1 MNIASIITR
10 PDNPVLGDTLLAYLA
25 SELPRAG
32 LVKWLAPGTAAE
44 IPFVGRG
51 AALALAW
58 ERATE
63 VIGDLPVDLNIISGI
78 NRRKRLLVADMDSTI
93 IQQECVDEL
102 ADLVGKRAEVAAI
115 TERAMRGEIEF
126 AGALRERVAL
136 LRGIRENQVE
146 ALLRDRITA
155 TPGAATLVQTMR
167 SHGAYTALVS
177 GGFTLMTGAV
187 AARLGFDEHRGN
199 VLGLAGGKLSGTLE
213 EPVAGADAKRQAIV
227 ELRERLG
234 LEADD
239 TVAVGDGAN
248 DIDMMR
254 QAGLSVSFN
263 GKPAVAAAATA
274 RIRHGDLT
282 ALLYL
287 QGYSRDEFATG

>member
-136 LRGIRENQVE
+136 LRGIRESQVE

-155 TPGAATLVQTMR
+155 TPGASTLVQTMR

-187 AARLGFDEHRGN
+187 AASLGFDEHRGN

-213 EPVAGADAKRQAIV
+213 EPVAGADAKRQVVV

-239 TVAVGDGAN
+239 TIAVGDGAN

-254 QAGLSVSFN
+254 EAGLSVSFN

>member
-1 MNIASIITR
+1 MNIASIIAR
-10 PDNPVLGDTLLAYLA
+10 PDNPVLEDTLLAYLA

-44 IPFVGRG
+44 IPFVARG
-51 AALALAW
+51 PALALAW

-63 VIGDLPVDLNIISGI
+63 IVGDLPVDLNIIPGT

-93 IQQECVDEL
+93 IGQECVDEL
-102 ADLVGKRAEVAAI
+102 ADLVGKRTEVSAI

-126 AGALRERVAL
+126 APALRERVAL
-136 LRGIRENQVE
+136 LRGVKEGQIE
-146 ALLRDRITA
+146 ALLRNVITP
-155 TPGAATLVQTMR
+155 TPGAGTLVRTMR

-187 AARLGFDEHRGN
+187 AASLGFDEHRGN
-199 VLGLAGGKLSGTLE
+199 VLGLAGGRLSGTLE
-213 EPVAGADAKRQAIV
+213 EPVAGADAKLRTLV

-239 TVAVGDGAN
+239 TLAVGDGAN
-248 DIDMMR
+248 DLDMMR
-254 QAGLSVSFN
+254 EAGLGVSFN
-263 GKPAVAAAATA
+263 GKPAVEAAAAA

-282 ALLYL
+282 ALLHL
-287 QGYSRDEFATG
+287 QGYSRDEFVTA